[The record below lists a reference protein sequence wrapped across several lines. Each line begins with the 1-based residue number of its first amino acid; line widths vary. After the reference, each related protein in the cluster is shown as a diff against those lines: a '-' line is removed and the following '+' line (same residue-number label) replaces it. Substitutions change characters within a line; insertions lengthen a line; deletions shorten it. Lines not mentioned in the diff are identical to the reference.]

1 MSCCKITGSLPLLSP
16 PSSSLVLDNPRKS
29 ILLYPHHLPLSH
41 PQGSLSNS
49 LSSPEDPPPGIYCP
63 WYLLLTRYHCF
74 TPGLYLRTPWKATPP
89 PGSLSGW
96 LISSTTQ
103 AGTAKTFS
111 VDPCPQVGYRPHAW
125 CQARFFANS
134 TSFNPQI
141 TTIKQDLFSH
151 VPDVDTEAR
160 DGAVTC
166 SQFLHFPK
174 CQKA

>member
-1 MSCCKITGSLPLLSP
+1 MGTFASAAAAGDPGTSPSGNWDDTLSTP
-16 PSSSLVLDNPRKS
+16 
-29 ILLYPHHLPLSH
+29 
-41 PQGSLSNS
+41 GSLSNS

-111 VDPCPQVGYRPHAW
+111 VDPCPQVFRGEGIETA
-125 CQARFFANS
+125 
-134 TSFNPQI
+134 
-141 TTIKQDLFSH
+141 SH
-151 VPDVDTEAR
+151 TDWIFRSNQEEMRLCLPLAL
-160 DGAVTC
+160 
-166 SQFLHFPK
+166 S
-174 CQKA
+174 